1 VHHAGGESTRAH
13 KNSDVGGFY
22 RGTRARGTPT
32 RCRYA
37 LQEVTAP
44 PLAGL
49 GAVIMRDLTVRD
61 CAHTYGEPPRGR
73 RSQGAKDRLGP
84 CARIANLQADAEH
97 TEREMALAALLRC
110 YVAETPFPEVWGGF
124 RCSAWDLSGGWT
136 FGPIGRP
143 AIAAG
148 PADH

>member
-1 VHHAGGESTRAH
+1 
-13 KNSDVGGFY
+13 
-22 RGTRARGTPT
+22 
-32 RCRYA
+32 
-37 LQEVTAP
+37 
-44 PLAGL
+44 
-49 GAVIMRDLTVRD
+49 MRDLTVRD

-143 AIAAG
+143 AK
-148 PADH
+148 PQDR